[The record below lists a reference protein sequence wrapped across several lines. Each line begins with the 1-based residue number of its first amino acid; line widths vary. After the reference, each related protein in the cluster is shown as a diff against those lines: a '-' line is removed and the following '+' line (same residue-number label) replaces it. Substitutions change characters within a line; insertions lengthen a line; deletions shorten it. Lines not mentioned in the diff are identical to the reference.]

1 MRQTYRPLGMLAMAA
16 SLGAGTAGVQRLVR
30 DEGIARRGGWAGS
43 HRGSAAVGQ
52 FINAVTLRHNMATR
66 MSTKVVPILS
76 VGEKGYV
83 GGAQVA
89 GRLTGAPREAVYRY
103 EQHFNNNN
111 YRARVGAQC
120 RHQPVQLQ
128 RVPVSHRH
136 HRRGLMRSEKH
147 TVGTGIQTGDIIRG
161 GAVLVAVT
169 ASPAIN
175 QALNALTLNKGQ
187 ATKVVPMGSIGEK
200 AYLGGA
206 QVSASATEIDRVK
219 AVWQYEDL
227 FSNGKFRV
235 RVVLPASALNPLEMK
250 RVDSAGVTAVSTWRC
265 RAKARPREERR
276 WGRRPPP
283 LGSRRPRPPRRQRQ
297 PLRLVPRPAQALAP
311 QRPRSCLGA
320 RQALS
325 LGSPS
330 PNRAGEGE
338 LALGA
343 TPLASSAQRYDGWH
357 VWKRR
362 EPATTR

>member
-1 MRQTYRPLGMLAMAA
+1 MRQTYRPLGMLAMVALL
-16 SLGAGTAGVQRLVR
+16 LGAGTVPASSASFETKVL
-30 DEGIARRGGWAGS
+30 RG
-43 HRGSAAVGQ
+43 AAVGLAVTAAAQPLDQ

-89 GRLTGAPREAVYRY
+89 GPASQVRRVKAVYQY

-111 YRARVGAQC
+111 YRARVLVPSAAIN
-120 RHQPVQLQ
+120 PLQLQ
-128 RVPVSHRH
+128 RVPKVGVTAIIDVALDG
-136 HRRGLMRSEKH
+136 GLKTH

-161 GAVLVAVT
+161 GAVLVAVK
-169 ASPAIN
+169 AAGPAIN

-250 RVDSAGVTAVSTWRC
+250 RVDSAGVTAVIDMALSEQKRD
-265 RAKARPREERR
+265 PREERR
-276 WGRRPPP
+276 WADARRRWDRDDRDRRGDNGNHYGWYRGRRK
-283 LGSRRPRPPRRQRQ
+283 
-297 PLRLVPRPAQALAP
+297 
-311 QRPRSCLGA
+311 
-320 RQALS
+320 
-325 LGSPS
+325 
-330 PNRAGEGE
+330 
-338 LALGA
+338 
-343 TPLASSAQRYDGWH
+343 H
-357 VWKRR
+357 
-362 EPATTR
+362 